1 MPTIEQLIK
10 QNKFQ
15 NEKHRALI
23 SIIYANNLVNRFYEE
38 ILGKFDL
45 TLQQYN
51 VMRIL
56 RGQYPTPSTVNL
68 IRERMLDRMS
78 DTSRI
83 VERLR
88 KTGLVE
94 RVKSQ
99 KDRRAVDIV
108 ITKKGLE
115 ILAKIDAHEEDW
127 IKPALKLSEKDAVQL
142 NGYLEKIFDM
152 MAS

>member
-1 MPTIEQLIK
+1 MPSIEQLIK
-10 QNKFQ
+10 QGKFQ

-38 ILGKFDL
+38 ILGKYDL

-56 RGQYPTPSTVNL
+56 RGQYPNPSTVNL

-99 KDRRAVDIV
+99 KDRRAVDVV
-108 ITKKGLE
+108 ITKKGLD
-115 ILAKIDAHEEDW
+115 ILAKIDAHDDEW
-127 IKPALKLSEKDAVQL
+127 IKPALKLSEKDALQL
-142 NGYLEKIFDM
+142 NAYLEKIFDM
-152 MAS
+152 MAG